1 MRVDFR
7 HVLPSLLLWL
17 LAAQA
22 MRAQAGPPYQTDDP
36 DPVPYQHFEMYAF
49 SLSDTTQNAGTSWS
63 APSYEVNYGAAKNL
77 QLHLVVPVVNN
88 FAPGSSA
95 THGIGDI
102 EFGAKYKLFDETAH
116 RPEIGVFPFIE
127 FPSGDALSRPRRRQ
141 DLVPAFRSGSRR
153 ASAKNGAATS
163 AAAKPFVPADGFQNF
178 PFAGLLAQRKLGE
191 KLVLGLELY
200 GHGAQTPMPGG
211 IDRATLADFGGYYSF
226 TSHFQLLFAAG
237 HSIFWAPETYTY
249 LAAYWTWG
257 KDDDK
262 ATPKLFRSAIR

>member
-1 MRVDFR
+1 MTGI
-7 HVLPSLLLWL
+7 LLSL
-17 LAAQA
+17 LAAPA
-22 MRAQAGPPYQTDDP
+22 MHAQAGPPYQTDDP
-36 DPVPYQHFEMYAF
+36 DPVPYRHFEMYAF
-49 SLSDTTQNAGTSWS
+49 SLSDTTQNAGTSWA

-77 QLHLVVPVVNN
+77 QLHLVIPVVNN

-116 RPEIGVFPFIE
+116 RPEIGVFPFVE
-127 FPSGDALSRPRRRQ
+127 FPSGDASRGLGVGKTWYR
-141 DLVPAFRSGSRR
+141 VPVWIKKGFGEKWSGYL
-153 ASAKNGAATS
+153 GGGET
-163 AAAKPFVPADGFQNF
+163 FVPAEGFQNF
-178 PFAGLLAQRKLGE
+178 PFAGLLAQRKFGE